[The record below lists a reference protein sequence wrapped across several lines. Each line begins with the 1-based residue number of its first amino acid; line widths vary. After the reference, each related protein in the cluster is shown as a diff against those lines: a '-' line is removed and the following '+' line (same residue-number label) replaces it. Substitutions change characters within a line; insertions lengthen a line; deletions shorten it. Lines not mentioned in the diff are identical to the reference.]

1 VKKTIF
7 ENAQIKY
14 FSNFECQCIP
24 HLCESHVFVI
34 IHGMDLYNAYHN
46 EKLQTCLQ
54 GLWDM
59 IFNNG
64 HMASIRPNSNCYL

>member
-1 VKKTIF
+1 MF

-24 HLCESHVFVI
+24 YLCESHVFVI
-34 IHGMDLYNAYHN
+34 IHGMDLCNAYHN

-54 GLWDM
+54 GLLDM
-59 IFNNG
+59 IFNNC
-64 HMASIRPNSNCYL
+64 HMASIIPNSNCYL